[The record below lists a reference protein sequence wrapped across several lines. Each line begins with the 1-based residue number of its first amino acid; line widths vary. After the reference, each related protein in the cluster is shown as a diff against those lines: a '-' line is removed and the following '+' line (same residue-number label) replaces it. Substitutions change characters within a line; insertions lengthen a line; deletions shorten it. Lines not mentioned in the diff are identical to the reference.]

1 MGKASPN
8 FLAYIP
14 KLTTLKLG
22 EAMGKASI
30 MVDITSYRCLHVN
43 MTCKADDYV
52 GTQQISVQG
61 VGAIAFKF
69 LASKYSIY
77 FAQLQTWYWKKK
89 SNW

>member
-1 MGKASPN
+1 
-8 FLAYIP
+8 
-14 KLTTLKLG
+14 
-22 EAMGKASI
+22 
-30 MVDITSYRCLHVN
+30 
-43 MTCKADDYV
+43 MTCKVDDYV

-77 FAQLQTWYWKKK
+77 LAQLQTRYRKKK